1 MSTQTQRPRSLGRAA
16 ADTRQCRE
24 WLQAAGLRF
33 SMPRLKVVEA
43 LCGADGERGI
53 SSRELHRQLSEA
65 GEPLSLVSVRQVLRR
80 MQDSG
85 MIQSLG
91 RSRYCLTPPVQCPRS
106 SSAA

>member
-1 MSTQTQRPRSLGRAA
+1 MSNPAA
-16 ADTRQCRE
+16 ASPSTSPSAPDSRQFRQL
-24 WLQAAGLRF
+24 LQAIGLRC

-43 LCGADGERGI
+43 LYGADDEQGI

-80 MQDSG
+80 MQG
-85 MIQSLG
+85 KGVVRAVG
-91 RSRYCLTPPVQCPRS
+91 RSRYRLVAQCPRS

>member
-1 MSTQTQRPRSLGRAA
+1 MPIQTSESSPAENRPF
-16 ADTRQCRE
+16 RE
-24 WLQAAGLRF
+24 LLQAVGLRC

-43 LCGADGERGI
+43 LYGADEVQGI

-80 MQDSG
+80 MQDRG
-85 MIQSLG
+85 MVQATG
-91 RSRYCLTPPVQCPRS
+91 RSRYRLAPQDQCPRS

>member
-1 MSTQTQRPRSLGRAA
+1 MSHPVTAPSTPHTAPDS
-16 ADTRQCRE
+16 RQFRRL
-24 WLQAAGLRF
+24 LQAVGLRC

-43 LCGADGERGI
+43 LYGADDEQGI

-80 MQDSG
+80 MQDKG
-85 MIQSLG
+85 MVQAVG
-91 RSRYCLTPPVQCPRS
+91 RSRYCLAPLNQCPRS

>member
-1 MSTQTQRPRSLGRAA
+1 MPNPISEPTQCESRPY
-16 ADTRQCRE
+16 RE
-24 WLQAAGLRF
+24 LLQAVGLRC

-43 LCGADGERGI
+43 LCGADEEQGI

-80 MQDSG
+80 MQDRG
-85 MIQSLG
+85 MVQATG
-91 RSRYCLTPPVQCPRS
+91 RSRYRLVPQDDQCPRS